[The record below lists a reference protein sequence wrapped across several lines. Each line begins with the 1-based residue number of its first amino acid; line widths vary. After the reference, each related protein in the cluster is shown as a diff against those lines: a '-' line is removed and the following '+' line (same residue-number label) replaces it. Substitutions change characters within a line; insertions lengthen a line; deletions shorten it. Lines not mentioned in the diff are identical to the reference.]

1 MHFIERVFMES
12 TYEYAKIKFKL
23 FFSARLKDEPCEEI
37 FEEFVQNY
45 GSEETKIAIG
55 IACNYYSDFL
65 TAFQKIG
72 GILYRRKIDC
82 ENISKRKNVDKIGI
96 FKRLS

>member
-1 MHFIERVFMES
+1 MES
-12 TYEYAKIKFKL
+12 AYEYAKIKFKL

-45 GSEETKIAIG
+45 GSEETKIAID

-65 TAFQKIG
+65 TAFKKIG
-72 GILYRRKIDC
+72 GILYRRKVDC
-82 ENISKRKNVDKIGI
+82 KKYFETQEPAEDSEHQICCETQKG
-96 FKRLS
+96 